1 MWINKNY
8 RKAKATK
15 KIVLQNDI
23 GNSEIYEK
31 EPWYKETALR
41 WTNFVRLLVL
51 RYEEVPL
58 SHCTI
63 KLKFFEK

>member
-31 EPWYKETALR
+31 EP
-41 WTNFVRLLVL
+41 
-51 RYEEVPL
+51 
-58 SHCTI
+58 
-63 KLKFFEK
+63 